1 MSIFS
6 DIFVSLTTGLVLG
19 GGMCLIS
26 FFIDKT
32 FCKDSFEIV
41 CKQTPE
47 LYIDGIFA
55 NLTNMFLIGPITY
68 SVIEYCFIDKTTY
81 YIQPLNLVSI
91 LLFHN
96 CGYYITHF
104 MMHKPLLCKIH
115 NFHHKFDKFLLP
127 SIGNAVSPNEF
138 IIAYMSPFII
148 SAIYLG
154 PNQTTFITSISI
166 ISILNMAIHCRELEL
181 IEWPKIFVS
190 PSQHIEH
197 HKIKTKHYAAPLL
210 NLDYIFN
217 GKNKD
222 N

>member
-1 MSIFS
+1 
-6 DIFVSLTTGLVLG
+6 
-19 GGMCLIS
+19 MCLIS

-47 LYIDGIFA
+47 LYIHGIFA

-148 SAIYLG
+148 LKNWGNS
-154 PNQTTFITSISI
+154 SM
-166 ISILNMAIHCRELEL
+166 LNLLNIK
-181 IEWPKIFVS
+181 PIFVTLVS
-190 PSQHIEH
+190 SALTCLVLDIFFDFD
-197 HKIKTKHYAAPLL
+197 KVR
-210 NLDYIFN
+210 NL
-217 GKNKD
+217 
-222 N
+222 